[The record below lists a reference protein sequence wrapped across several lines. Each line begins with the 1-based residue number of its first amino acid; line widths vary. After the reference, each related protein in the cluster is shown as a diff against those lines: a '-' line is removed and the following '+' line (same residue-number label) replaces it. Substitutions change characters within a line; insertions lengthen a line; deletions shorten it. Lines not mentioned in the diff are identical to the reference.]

1 MPETDVGQLTTT
13 LLKSGVPDFKV
24 SPKTID
30 EAGIQPET
38 FWENPNWSTY
48 LGYLKTIP
56 EYRNAVRA
64 LAIWACG
71 KGWECPLN
79 EHTVI
84 LERIRGWGED
94 SFDSIV
100 QDMIVVKKTNGD
112 AYLEIIRNDNG
123 TLLNL
128 KKLNPSK
135 IRIAV
140 NPKGLIVGYD
150 IMQANGK
157 WERMKTEEI
166 FHICNDRI
174 ANEIHGTSVLS
185 SCKWVIDAKNEAMND
200 WRRISH
206 LSSIRVLYI
215 DIDNTER
222 LTKVK
227 TEYAEGIKNGS
238 VMIIPA
244 KKGEAEFQDL
254 VLPPIEA
261 FMRWIEYLD
270 NFFYQ
275 VVGVNRT
282 IAGGLDQTEAGQKMG
297 YLTFEPTYTEEQ
309 TLLESDL
316 WNQLAIKLKFN
327 RPPSLS
333 GMMRQNETKNS
344 GMLGMQQNET
354 EMKPTQQT

>member
-1 MPETDVGQLTTT
+1 MPDLLATTNIS
-13 LLKSGVPDFKV
+13 LSGVSNYEVPTAHLDTSMPQK
-24 SPKTID
+24 
-30 EAGIQPET
+30 ET
-38 FWENPNWSTY
+38 YWDNLDWMVF
-48 LGYLKTIP
+48 LGYLKNIP
-56 EYRNAVRA
+56 EFFQALKA
-64 LAIWACG
+64 LARF
-71 KGWECPLN
+71 
-79 EHTVI
+79 TVGLGYEVI
-84 LERIRGWGED
+84 VGDVVRIENIRGWGED
-94 SFDSIV
+94 SLQSIL
-100 QDMIVVKKTNGD
+100 QDMIIVKKANGD
-112 AYLEIIRNDNG
+112 SYAEIIRDEKDN
-123 TLLNL
+123 LLNL
-128 KKLNPSK
+128 KKLNPSDV
-135 IRIAV
+135 RIV
-140 NPKGLIVGYD
+140 VENGMIKRYD
-150 IMQANGK
+150 VKDSAGK
-157 WERMKTEEI
+157 YHPFQTWEI
-166 FHICNDRI
+166 LHLCNDRI

-185 SCKWVIDAKNEAMND
+185 SCKWVIDAKNEAMSD

-215 DIDNTER
+215 EIDNTER

-227 TEYAEGIKNGS
+227 TEYADGIKNGT

-333 GMMRQNETKNS
+333 GMMRQDEIKNS
-344 GMLGMQQNET
+344 GMLGMQQNEA
-354 EMKPTQQT
+354 EMKPKQQT